1 MIIWHKIL
9 LQVNRTVQT
18 CILMD
23 MEKIM
28 IRCGADYLQ
37 YEFPKRK
44 WYQLR
49 PYNRIISMRL
59 VFADED
65 ILESDIGIE
74 VYEGYDGEPVRIV
87 DDSFWERLYEAM
99 LLQEQT
105 NYRDAEHLI
114 IVDNGQDLS
123 DHLYRLAQNRNY
135 LSVLTDNPQKYDTPA
150 QYLEEEYGLVS
161 MFFDSKREL
170 LRYIKQMPEKRKTF
184 MVWGREDNGIGK
196 RTMTGIRDKVWAS
209 VMCGLPRGSFVMD
222 FSEHGVLNELI
233 FKKRLKITYVSIPIF
248 LDNIVKNRYNAVVN
262 EGITFQV
269 KKDKQTVWRRKGNE
283 DGRKEKYPDL

>member
-1 MIIWHKIL
+1 
-9 LQVNRTVQT
+9 
-18 CILMD
+18 MD
-23 MEKIM
+23 MEKIR

-65 ILESDIGIE
+65 VLESDIGIE

-87 DDSFWERLYEAM
+87 DDSFRERLYEAM
-99 LLQEQT
+99 LLQEYSF
-105 NYRDAEHLI
+105 YRDTEHLI

-123 DHLYRLAQNRNY
+123 DHLYRLAQNCNY
-135 LSVLTDNPQKYDTPA
+135 LSVITDNPQNYEA
-150 QYLEEEYGLVS
+150 LSQYLEEECGLVS
-161 MFFDSKREL
+161 MFFESKKEL

-184 MVWGREDNGIGK
+184 LISGREDGENGK
-196 RTMTGIRDKVWAS
+196 RTMAGIRDKVWAS
-209 VMCGLPRGSFVMD
+209 MMCSLPKDSFVMD
-222 FSEHGVLNELI
+222 FSENGILNELI

-248 LDNIVKNRYNAVVN
+248 LDNIAKNRYNAVVN

-269 KKDKQTVWRRKGNE
+269 KKEKQVWRRKGNE